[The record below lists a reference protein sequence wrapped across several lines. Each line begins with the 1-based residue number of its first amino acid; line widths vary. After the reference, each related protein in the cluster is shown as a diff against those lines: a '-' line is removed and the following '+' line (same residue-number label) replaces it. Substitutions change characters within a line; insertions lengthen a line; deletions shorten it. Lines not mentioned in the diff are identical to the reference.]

1 MTTQN
6 NTPYQDAYI
15 NGLIDR
21 KKHPF
26 VSGSLYKIKELRS
39 RLGRYPDNLINIG
52 KSSIGIKRARLAIM
66 WRLPSEI
73 KPYTKKMPRNI
84 ANWLGS
90 DVVGALASLKD
101 DGFSQYHIDRITEE
115 VIDRVES
122 LVCLAERA
130 SDALDDNWERS
141 AIYLACGEGEVHQL
155 VQDTL
160 ALLDWI
166 IGGVPVC
173 KYKPGP

>member
-21 KKHPF
+21 KKHLF
-26 VSGSLYKIKELRS
+26 VSGSLYKIKELR
-39 RLGRYPDNLINIG
+39 RLLSRYPDNLINIG
-52 KSSIGIKRARLAIM
+52 KSSIGIERARLAITGC
-66 WRLPSEI
+66 LPFEI
-73 KPYTKKMPRNI
+73 KPYIKKMPRDI
-84 ANWLGS
+84 AYDLGFN
-90 DVVGALASLKD
+90 VVGALASLKD
-101 DGFSQYHIDRITEE
+101 DGFSQYHIDIMTEE

-160 ALLDWI
+160 ELLDWI